1 MSFLE
6 LKDVSHCFF
15 TKKNIHS
22 ILSHIHLTVEQGEF
36 ISIVGPSGCGKT
48 TILSLMSGL
57 LSPTEGELFLDTK
70 VLELQKNKI
79 GYMLQV
85 DGLFP
90 WKNIRDNILMGLS
103 TQKRLT
109 DQSIAHALSL
119 LKEMGLEG
127 TENYFPSQLSGGMR
141 QRAALVR
148 TMAIEPSLLLLDEPF
163 SALDY
168 QTKLS
173 LEQLILK
180 TLKSLNQT
188 TVLVTHDIGEAIS
201 MSDRIF
207 MMAPNPGRIIHI
219 FDVPKILR
227 DLQPME
233 TRQHPSYLPL
243 FQQIWK
249 ELTNHES
256 ILHDQTVSPISA
268 QSEKRT

>member
-6 LKDVSHCFF
+6 LKDVSHSFF
-15 TKKNIHS
+15 TKKEIHP

-48 TILSLMSGL
+48 TLLSLMSGL
-57 LSPTEGELFLDTK
+57 LTPTDGDLFLDNQT
-70 VLELQKNKI
+70 LASQKDKI

-90 WKNIRDNILMGLS
+90 WKNIRDNILLGLS
-103 TQKRLT
+103 IQKRLT
-109 DQSIAHALSL
+109 DQSIAHALHL

-127 TENYFPSQLSGGMR
+127 TENYFPSQFSGGMR

-148 TMAIEPSLLLLDEPF
+148 TMAIQPSLLLLDEPF

-180 TLKSLNQT
+180 TLKSLDQT
-188 TVLVTHDIGEAIS
+188 TILVTHDIGEAIA

-207 MMAPNPGRIIHI
+207 MMAPSPGRIVHI
-219 FDVPKILR
+219 FEVPKDLR
-227 DLQPME
+227 NLQPME

-256 ILHDQTVSPISA
+256 TIHDQTVSPISA
-268 QSEKRT
+268 QYKERT